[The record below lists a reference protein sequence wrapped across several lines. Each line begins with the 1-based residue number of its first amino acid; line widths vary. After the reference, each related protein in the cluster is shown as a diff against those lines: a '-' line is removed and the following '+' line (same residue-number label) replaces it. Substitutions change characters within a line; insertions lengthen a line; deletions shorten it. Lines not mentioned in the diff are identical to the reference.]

1 MWVTCESAPVFT
13 SIVRIQELDTGAGRS
28 FLSTWCLLQQ
38 KHKSRRNFQASLLMN
53 CCPPWGLMRGS
64 PLSSTHSAVSSRLGS
79 LMRKDTPPSKTP
91 TPPCYR
97 QSDGRNAGVISAQ
110 LPQSLR
116 EKHPMCITSASLS
129 LSLSRPHSH
138 SLPRPT
144 CCHADTSRVV
154 MKQLRLRSI
163 HFKMK
168 TIKKKDVDKQSEFLL
183 ELGRQP
189 THILIS
195 ISCSFGCFVNSSQG
209 KSIKCW
215 KKVKMCLISE
225 AETGTFLAFWI

>member
-1 MWVTCESAPVFT
+1 MPPTTKTQISPQLSSFT
-13 SIVRIQELDTGAGRS
+13 AHEL
-28 FLSTWCLLQQ
+28 LSPLGSNERL
-38 KHKSRRNFQASLLMN
+38 SSLLH
-53 CCPPWGLMRGS
+53 
-64 PLSSTHSAVSSRLGS
+64 PLRCIISARLANEE
-79 LMRKDTPPSKTP
+79 RYTPSKTP